1 MKKWIKNGL
10 IYTFLFTL
18 LNLTTGCS
26 VDDAQET
33 AAAFYSSAFAK
44 ADQPSAEKRMK
55 KIESIVSKEFS
66 GSSVLISMIIAG
78 AMKEGITKPYYIADN
93 PSKPQTDTRR
103 YITVKFN
110 QADAPKLFGGNDPYY
125 YETMTLEKEGN
136 EWKIVEA
143 DRETSSK
150 METVKIDWIEINPTD
165 YLDY

>member
-1 MKKWIKNGL
+1 
-10 IYTFLFTL
+10 
-18 LNLTTGCS
+18 
-26 VDDAQET
+26 
-33 AAAFYSSAFAK
+33 
-44 ADQPSAEKRMK
+44 
-55 KIESIVSKEFS
+55 
-66 GSSVLISMIIAG
+66 MIIAG